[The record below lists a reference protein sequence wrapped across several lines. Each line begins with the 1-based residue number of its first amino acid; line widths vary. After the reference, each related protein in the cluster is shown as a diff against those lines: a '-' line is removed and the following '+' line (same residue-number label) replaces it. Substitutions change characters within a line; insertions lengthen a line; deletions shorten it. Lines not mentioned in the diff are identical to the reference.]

1 MIAEFDAPRNMA
13 WTQLWQVTIVIGAA
27 AIITRVCCRHRPHL
41 AYLLWLLVFVK
52 CWIPPVWS
60 SPSGLFSW
68 AGGEATGALDL
79 APASRSRTAFQ
90 HDRVRQA
97 AAVRITPAQNRI
109 DRQPQSQV
117 VSPARPRR
125 ATAGMP
131 DSRGS
136 LWPRAALGIWLAGV
150 AFLSTAAYIRF
161 SAWRRRLSKTV
172 VAPEPS
178 LAALVADLA
187 ARLGIRRNVQ
197 VLVSS
202 AAGPA
207 VFGVARPA
215 LVLPEV
221 LVRSL
226 DRQRLAAIVAHE
238 LVHVR
243 RGDLLVGWLQLA
255 TQFAWWFHPLVWW
268 SGVQLARERER
279 CCDEEALS
287 GLGCNPADYAQT
299 LLDVMKLR
307 RWLRPLVS
315 CPGIRA
321 AEVTSRRLE
330 HIVRFGAQAHPRTPR
345 TYWLIVAVLF
355 CLFAP
360 GAAFRARSLAA
371 QPSNAISAS
380 GPTTHATDRRIA
392 ADDREKKNA
401 EEVSQSDPA
410 ADRKKSVEPRS
421 QAVERAIAF
430 LQEKQR
436 ADGSWSDPVG
446 YEGGITALCT
456 LALLRSGVA
465 ADEPSIKRALDYLHE
480 LPPAMIYSTAL
491 TTLAF
496 CEADRDVDRSR
507 IKRNVAWFGKVQMTN
522 GPRRGAWGYPQGSG
536 DNSNT
541 GFAVMALYGADR
553 AGVHVD
559 DGVWRRVL
567 EYSTSTQNA
576 DGSWGYQPGI
586 PGTGSMTCEGVF
598 CVAAAARVLDD
609 AEASEAA
616 QQALSK
622 AEQWLAKS
630 FSPATNPGTRGRQV
644 WQFYYLFAA
653 SEAGRMA
660 KLKTFGN
667 HDWNQEG
674 AEELLR
680 QQKPDGSWIGQ
691 GHAEDNPSVATSFA
705 LLFLRQGERRAQ

>member
-1 MIAEFDAPRNMA
+1 
-13 WTQLWQVTIVIGAA
+13 
-27 AIITRVCCRHRPHL
+27 
-41 AYLLWLLVFVK
+41 
-52 CWIPPVWS
+52 
-60 SPSGLFSW
+60 
-68 AGGEATGALDL
+68 
-79 APASRSRTAFQ
+79 
-90 HDRVRQA
+90 
-97 AAVRITPAQNRI
+97 
-109 DRQPQSQV
+109 
-117 VSPARPRR
+117 
-125 ATAGMP
+125 MP